1 MMTMTT
7 TMTMITCNLALTPVT
22 CILGFESVVLRINM
36 HARYFHV
43 VFQKEQYLMSKYA
56 YHTFRLSCCVRFSLI
71 GLVMVSHHPLSVKN
85 KVVIR
90 AFNCWYFGNYVLR
103 LFFFNCSFPP
113 HHQQKIA
120 VGKTGSCCSLLLT
133 IIVTCSVFTHL
144 DHSMISG
151 VKPLL
156 WAILSDC

>member
-7 TMTMITCNLALTPVT
+7 TMTMITCNLALTHVT
-22 CILGFESVVLRINM
+22 CILGFESVVLRLNM

-103 LFFFNCSFPP
+103 FFFLIAIF
-113 HHQQKIA
+113 HLITDRKQQLEKLEVVA
-120 VGKTGSCCSLLLT
+120 VYSLPLQSLVVFSHIQ
-133 IIVTCSVFTHL
+133 IIV
-144 DHSMISG
+144 
-151 VKPLL
+151 
-156 WAILSDC
+156 

>member
-103 LFFFNCSFPP
+103 LFFFL
-113 HHQQKIA
+113 IA
-120 VGKTGSCCSLLLT
+120 VFHLITNRKQQLEKLEVVAVYSLPLQSLVVFSHIQ
-133 IIVTCSVFTHL
+133 IIV
-144 DHSMISG
+144 
-151 VKPLL
+151 
-156 WAILSDC
+156 